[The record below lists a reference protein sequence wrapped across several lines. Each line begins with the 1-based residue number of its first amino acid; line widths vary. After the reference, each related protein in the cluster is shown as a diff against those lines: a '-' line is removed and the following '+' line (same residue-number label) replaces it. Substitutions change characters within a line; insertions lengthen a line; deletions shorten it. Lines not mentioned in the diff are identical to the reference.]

1 MAENMALIQG
11 ALSYPKVTCDSAT
24 MDIVDVEFAI
34 VDVEGQ
40 LRDVAS
46 ALATKSNI
54 QSFLDLLFQLDL
66 LSSFTPENR
75 LKLQRKHLSRLQAQ
89 LAQDS
94 ARKES
99 IVGLEIRKGA
109 TACSRIRIV
118 PSEAR
123 HRSEFAGQQCLC
135 IRCTELAP
143 QRLPCLLYTSPS
155 PRD

>member
-1 MAENMALIQG
+1 MPVHRPALIKSFLVYKRTMAKIMANQQG
-11 ALSYPKVTCDSAT
+11 ALSNPKATCYPAT

-75 LKLQRKHLSRLQAQ
+75 LKLLRTTFL
-89 LAQDS
+89 D
-94 ARKES
+94 
-99 IVGLEIRKGA
+99 
-109 TACSRIRIV
+109 C
-118 PSEAR
+118 R
-123 HRSEFAGQQCLC
+123 H
-135 IRCTELAP
+135 
-143 QRLPCLLYTSPS
+143 CLLRILHWQRSQKRINYCL
-155 PRD
+155 RDQEK